1 MKRKHRRLTF
11 VFLGVVLVAAAAALV
26 LTAFED
32 NIVFFHS
39 PTDVVEKKLPP
50 DRRLRI
56 GGLVEEGSVE
66 KVAGEARVTFR
77 ITDLMNTIDVTYRGL
92 LPDLFREGQGVVAE
106 GRLRDGIFHADEVL
120 AKHDETYMP
129 PEVAEALKKSGKW
142 KRLEQALGE
151 AGPLK
156 GDTLK

>member
-11 VFLGVVLVAAAAALV
+11 VFLGALLVATAAALV

-32 NIVFFHS
+32 NIVFFHT
-39 PTDVVEKKLPP
+39 PTDVVEKSLPP

-66 KVAGEARVTFR
+66 KDISEARVTFR
-77 ITDLMNTIDVTYRGL
+77 ITDLTHTVNVTYRGL

-106 GRLRDGIFHADEVL
+106 GRLRDGIFQADEVL
-120 AKHDETYMP
+120 AKHDENYMP
-129 PEVAEALKKSGKW
+129 PEVADALKKSGQW
-142 KRLEQALGE
+142 KQMEKGLGE

-156 GDTLK
+156 GNTPK

>member
-11 VFLGVVLVAAAAALV
+11 VFLGALLVATAAALV

-39 PTDVVEKKLPP
+39 PTDVVENKLPP
-50 DRRLRI
+50 DRRMRI
-56 GGLVEEGSVE
+56 GGLVEEGSV
-66 KVAGEARVTFR
+66 KKDVAEARVAFR
-77 ITDLMNTIDVTYRGL
+77 ITDLMNTVNVTYRGL

-106 GRLRDGIFHADEVL
+106 GRLRDGVFHAEEVL
-120 AKHDETYMP
+120 AKHDENYMP
-129 PEVAEALKKSGKW
+129 PEVADALKKSGQW
-142 KRLEQALGE
+142 KQMEKAMGE

-156 GDTLK
+156 GNTRK